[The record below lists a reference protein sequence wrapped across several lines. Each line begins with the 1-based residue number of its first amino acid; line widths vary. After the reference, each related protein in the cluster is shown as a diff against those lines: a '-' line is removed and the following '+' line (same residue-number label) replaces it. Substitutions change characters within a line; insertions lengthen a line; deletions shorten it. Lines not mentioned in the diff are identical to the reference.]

1 MLITFLV
8 VLCVLVLYVAWLTE
22 KTRTNTAAI
31 ATSLTHNKSGMDA
44 PAVNQPRLGYEWH
57 EDGWPQLP
65 SDDENDRE
73 PWVPFANPRPF
84 EYMDAYSEALLM
96 AEFKAPPAA
105 LERKAFLKRFF
116 RTCGDYLP
124 ISLADAAAKDDDPAV
139 RIWAAAHMNLIYKDY
154 SGKDWENAP
163 IIRDFTEVFTAD
175 VEPVVHA
182 ALWSNPDHPKLEN
195 RLFHSWGVPQGWEGL
210 VAGMSTLDRLALMRN
225 ADISSRF
232 IVALMKI
239 ESDAL
244 SIPKSEHV
252 ELVSAALLNPRPIQL
267 SRRFGRDFYLT
278 FGDGNPPDEVYAE
291 IWNVAFE
298 RWLETPIPYRVFKFI
313 QTTPKV
319 KLATYQRLAEEKH
332 WGLREA
338 ILSGSDPSR
347 DGAVLKLGLAD
358 PKDSCKWT
366 AEARCGDYQ
375 AFVKRSK

>member
-1 MLITFLV
+1 
-8 VLCVLVLYVAWLTE
+8 
-22 KTRTNTAAI
+22 
-31 ATSLTHNKSGMDA
+31 
-44 PAVNQPRLGYEWH
+44 
-57 EDGWPQLP
+57 
-65 SDDENDRE
+65 
-73 PWVPFANPRPF
+73 
-84 EYMDAYSEALLM
+84 M

-124 ISLADAAAKDDDPAV
+124 ISVADAAAKDDDPAV
-139 RIWAAAHMNLIYKDY
+139 RVWAAAHMNLIYKDY
-154 SGKDWENAP
+154 SSKDWENAP
-163 IIRDFTEVFTAD
+163 IIRDFTEVFAAD
-175 VEPVVHA
+175 VEPIVRA

-195 RLFHSWGVPQGWEGL
+195 RLFHSLGVPQGWEEL

-225 ADISSRF
+225 PDISSRF
-232 IVALMKI
+232 IVALMKA

-244 SIPKSEHV
+244 SIPQSEHI
-252 ELVSAALLNPRPIQL
+252 ELLSAALLNPRPIQL

-291 IWNVAFE
+291 MWSVAVE
-298 RWLETPIPYRVFKFI
+298 RWLETPIPYRVFNFI

-332 WGLREA
+332 WGLRDA

-347 DGAVLKLGLAD
+347 DGDVLKLGLTD

-366 AEARCGDYQ
+366 AGERCGDYR

>member
-1 MLITFLV
+1 MLITILV
-8 VLCVLVLYVAWLTE
+8 VLCALVLYVAWLTE
-22 KTRTNTAAI
+22 KTRANIAAV
-31 ATSLTHNKSGMDA
+31 ATTQTQKKSGTDA
-44 PAVNQPRLGYEWH
+44 AAVDQPRLGYEWH

-124 ISLADAAAKDDDPAV
+124 ISVAGAAAKDDDPAV
-139 RIWAAAHMNLIYKDY
+139 RVWAAAHMNLIYKDY

-175 VEPVVHA
+175 VEPIVHA
-182 ALWSNPDHPKLEN
+182 ALWSNPDHPKL
-195 RLFHSWGVPQGWEGL
+195 HSGFPEKWEQL
-210 VAGMSTLDRLALMRN
+210 LPTLSTLDRLAMMRN
-225 ADISSRF
+225 PDISSQF
-232 IVALMKI
+232 IVALMNAKL
-239 ESDAL
+239 DAL
-244 SIPKSEHV
+244 SIPKSEHI
-252 ELVSAALLNPRPIQL
+252 ELLSAALLNPRPIQL

-291 IWNVAFE
+291 MWNVAVE
-298 RWLETPIPYRVFKFI
+298 RWLETPIPYRVFRFI

-319 KLATYQRLAEEKH
+319 KLVTYQRLAEEKH

-347 DGAVLKLGLAD
+347 DGAVLKLGLSD
-358 PKDSCKWT
+358 PKDSCKWI
-366 AEARCGDYQ
+366 AEERCGDYR